1 MADTLPS
8 ACKVVLDPRSW
19 PRPEIFSWLQRD
31 GGVADAE
38 MHRTFNCGIGF
49 VVIVAAADADR
60 ASALLEAQGQTAFR
74 IGRVEARQGDEA
86 ATQLI

>member
-1 MADTLPS
+1 MRGTQM
-8 ACKVVLDPRSW
+8 
-19 PRPEIFSWLQRD
+19 PEVFSWLQRE

-74 IGRVEARQGDEA
+74 IGRVEARQADEA
-86 ATQLI
+86 ATQVI